1 MTKDKMLTAL
11 VEPDFQKRVKAKSA
25 EIGVPY
31 SEVIRRAL
39 EAWLITGEMPIVPTE
54 SKPTKAK
61 GVKRSKTKK

>member
-1 MTKDKMLTAL
+1 MTKDKMLTVL
-11 VEPDFQKRVKAKSA
+11 VEAEFQERVKAQSEKM
-25 EIGVPY
+25 GVRY
-31 SEVIRRAL
+31 SEVVRRAL